1 MITVTGLK
9 TSKLEKGF
17 SLHAKEIGPGPGVLV
32 SNGECENIYRYVRAG
47 TFIFKFL
54 IETCRGFPKSL
65 YVHALFSTSDATVIM

>member
-32 SNGECENIYRYVRAG
+32 SNGECENIYIRYVRAG

-65 YVHALFSTSDATVIM
+65 YISLFSTSDATVIM

>member
-32 SNGECENIYRYVRAG
+32 SNGECENI
-47 TFIFKFL
+47 FI
-54 IETCRGFPKSL
+54 G
-65 YVHALFSTSDATVIM
+65 M